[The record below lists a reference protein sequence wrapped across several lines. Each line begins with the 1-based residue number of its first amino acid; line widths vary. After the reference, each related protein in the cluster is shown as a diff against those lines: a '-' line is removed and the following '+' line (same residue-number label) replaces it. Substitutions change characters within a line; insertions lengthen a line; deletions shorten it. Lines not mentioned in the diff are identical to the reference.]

1 MLLTLL
7 TQKKRSKKLKRKFAT
22 FILTHGRA
30 DNVLSYH
37 ALKKGGYTG
46 QIYLLVDDEDKQLDA
61 YLEKYGDEVIV
72 FDKKKVAKSV
82 DACDNYG
89 KRNSVVFARN
99 YNFTIARE
107 LGLTHFWQLDD
118 DYPQFGWAMNN
129 NGDYIT
135 SNVVTRRL
143 DPIIDACLD
152 FLDDSGA
159 TSVAFAQG
167 GDFIGGG
174 DGRFAKLAKQGKF
187 SRKAMN
193 SFFFRADADVTFRGR
208 VNDDVNLY
216 VECGRRGELFVTIP
230 RLRLWQ
236 PQTQAEAGGCTDIY
250 LEMGTYIKSFYSVLV
265 APSCVKIAAMGGKH
279 RRIHHMVQWNRACPV
294 ILDEKYRKPR
304 VD

>member
-1 MLLTLL
+1 MS
-7 TQKKRSKKLKRKFAT
+7 SKKKPTPRKFAT

-30 DNVLSYH
+30 DNVLSYR

-46 QIYLLVDDEDKQLDA
+46 QIYLLVDNEDKQLQK
-61 YLEKYGDEVIV
+61 YLDNYGDEVII
-72 FDKKKVAKSV
+72 FDKKKVAESV

-99 YNFTIARE
+99 YNFVIARE

-118 DYPQFGWAMNN
+118 DYTRFGWAMNN
-129 NGDYIT
+129 DGDYIT
-135 SNVVTRRL
+135 SNVVTRNL
-143 DPIIDACLD
+143 DPIIEACLN
-152 FLDDSGA
+152 FLDDSSA

-174 DGRFAKLAKQGKF
+174 EGRFARLAKEGRF

-193 SFFFRADADVTFRGR
+193 SFFFRSDAEVTFRGR

-216 VECGRRGELFVTIP
+216 VECGRRGELFVTLP

-265 APSCVKIAAMGGKH
+265 APSCVKIAAMGNKH
-279 RRIHHMVQWNRACPV
+279 RRIHHMVQWKYACPE
-294 ILDEKYRKPR
+294 IIDEKYRKAR
-304 VD
+304 TA

>member
-1 MLLTLL
+1 M
-7 TQKKRSKKLKRKFAT
+7 KRKFAT

-30 DNVLSYH
+30 DKVLSYH

-61 YLEKYGDEVIV
+61 YIDKYGDEVII

-129 NGDYIT
+129 DGDYIT

-159 TSVAFAQG
+159 TSIAFAQG

-174 DGRFAKLAKQGKF
+174 DGRFARLAKEGKF

-193 SFFFRADADVTFRGR
+193 SFFFRTDADVTFRGR

-265 APSCVKIAAMGGKH
+265 APSCVKIATMGGKH
-279 RRIHHMVQWNRACPV
+279 RRVHHMVKWANACPV
-294 ILDEKYRKPR
+294 ILDEKYRKAR
-304 VD
+304 TA

>member
-1 MLLTLL
+1 MSR
-7 TQKKRSKKLKRKFAT
+7 KKAKGKRKFAT

-30 DNVLSYH
+30 DNVLSYR

-46 QIYLLVDDEDKQLDA
+46 KIYLLVDNEDKQIQKYLDN
-61 YLEKYGDEVIV
+61 YNDEVIV
-72 FDKKKVAKSV
+72 FDKKKVAESV

-99 YNFTIARE
+99 YNFTIAKE

-118 DYPQFGWAMNN
+118 DYSQFGWAISND
-129 NGDYIT
+129 GDYIT
-135 SNVVTRRL
+135 SNVATLRL
-143 DPIIDACLD
+143 DPIISACLD
-152 FLDDSGA
+152 FLDDSNA

-174 DGRFAKLAKQGKF
+174 EGRFARLAKEGRF

-193 SFFFRADADVTFRGR
+193 SFFFRSDANVTFRGR

-216 VECGRRGELFVTIP
+216 VECGRRGELFITIP

-236 PQTQAEAGGCTDIY
+236 PQTQTEAGGCTDIY

-265 APSCVKIAAMGGKH
+265 APSCIKIAAMGSKH
-279 RRIHHMVQWNRACPV
+279 RRIHHMVQWDRACPV
-294 ILDEKYRKPR
+294 ILDEKHRKPR
-304 VD
+304 IA

>member
-1 MLLTLL
+1 M
-7 TQKKRSKKLKRKFAT
+7 KRKFAT

-61 YLEKYGDEVIV
+61 YIDKYGDEVIV

-99 YNFTIARE
+99 YNFIIARE

-118 DYPQFGWAMNN
+118 DYSQFGWATNN
-129 NGDYIT
+129 DGDYIT

-143 DPIIDACLD
+143 DPILDACLD

-167 GDFIGGG
+167 GDFIGGREG
-174 DGRFAKLAKQGKF
+174 LFAKLAKQGKF

-193 SFFFRADADVTFRGR
+193 SFFFRTDADVTFRGR

-265 APSCVKIAAMGGKH
+265 APSCVKIAAMGSKH

-304 VD
+304 TA

>member
-1 MLLTLL
+1 M
-7 TQKKRSKKLKRKFAT
+7 SRKFAT

-30 DNVLSYH
+30 DRVLSYH

-46 QIYLLVDDEDKQLDA
+46 QIYLLVDDEDKQAEQYIDRF
-61 YLEKYGDEVIV
+61 GDEVII
-72 FDKKKVAKSV
+72 FDKKKVAQSV

-99 YNFTIARE
+99 YNFIIARE

-129 NGDYIT
+129 QGDYIT
-135 SNVVTRRL
+135 SDVVTKRL
-143 DPIIDACLD
+143 DSIIEACLD
-152 FLDDSGA
+152 FLDDSKA

-174 DGRFAKLAKQGKF
+174 EGRFARLAKSGGF

-193 SFFFRADADVTFRGR
+193 SFFFRSDAQVTFRGR

-216 VECGRRGELFVTIP
+216 VECGRRG
-230 RLRLWQ
+230 
-236 PQTQAEAGGCTDIY
+236 
-250 LEMGTYIKSFYSVLV
+250 SFS
-265 APSCVKIAAMGGKH
+265 
-279 RRIHHMVQWNRACPV
+279 
-294 ILDEKYRKPR
+294 
-304 VD
+304 

>member
-1 MLLTLL
+1 MS
-7 TQKKRSKKLKRKFAT
+7 SKKKPSPRKFAT

-30 DNVLSYH
+30 DNVLSYR

-46 QIYLLVDDEDKQLDA
+46 QIYLLVDNEDKQLQK
-61 YLEKYGDEVIV
+61 YLDNYGDEVIV
-72 FDKKKVAKSV
+72 FDKKKVAESV

-99 YNFTIARE
+99 YNFVIARE

-129 NGDYIT
+129 DGDYIT
-135 SNVVTRRL
+135 SNVVTHNL
-143 DPIIDACLD
+143 DPIIDACLN
-152 FLDDSGA
+152 FLDDSSA

-174 DGRFAKLAKQGKF
+174 EGRFARLAKEGRF

-193 SFFFRADADVTFRGR
+193 SFFFRSDATVTFRGR

-216 VECGRRGELFVTIP
+216 VECGRRGELFVTLP

-265 APSCVKIAAMGGKH
+265 APSCVKIAAMGNKH
-279 RRIHHMVQWNRACPV
+279 RRIHHMVQWKYACPV
-294 ILDEKYRKPR
+294 IIDEKYRKPR
-304 VD
+304 VA

>member
-1 MLLTLL
+1 M
-7 TQKKRSKKLKRKFAT
+7 KSKFAT

-72 FDKKKVAKSV
+72 FDKKSVAKSV

-143 DPIIDACLD
+143 DPILDACLD

-174 DGRFAKLAKQGKF
+174 DGRFAKLGKQGKF

-193 SFFFRADADVTFRGR
+193 SFLFRADADVTFRGR

-236 PQTQAEAGGCTDIY
+236 PQTQVESGGCTDIY

-265 APSCVKIAAMGGKH
+265 APSCVKISTMGGKH

-294 ILDEKYRKPR
+294 ILDEKYRKSR
-304 VD
+304 AI

>member
-1 MLLTLL
+1 M
-7 TQKKRSKKLKRKFAT
+7 KRKFAT

-37 ALKKGGYTG
+37 ALKKSGYTG

-61 YLEKYGDEVIV
+61 YTEKYGDEVIV
-72 FDKKKVAKSV
+72 FDKKKVAESV

-99 YNFTIARE
+99 YNFIIARE

-118 DYPQFGWAMNN
+118 DYPQFGWATNN
-129 NGDYIT
+129 DREYIT

-143 DPIIDACLD
+143 DQIIDACLD
-152 FLDDSGA
+152 FFDDSGA
-159 TSVAFAQG
+159 TSVAFSQG

-174 DGRFAKLAKQGKF
+174 DGRFVKLVKQDRF
-187 SRKAMN
+187 SRKVMN

-236 PQTQAEAGGCTDIY
+236 PQTQVNAGGCTDIY

-279 RRIHHMVQWNRACPV
+279 RRIHHMVQWRHACPV

-304 VD
+304 VT

>member
-1 MLLTLL
+1 M
-7 TQKKRSKKLKRKFAT
+7 RSDFAT

-30 DNVLSYH
+30 DNVLTYR

-46 QIYLLVDDEDKQLDA
+46 QIFLLVDNEDAQLDK
-61 YLEKYGDEVIV
+61 YLSNYGREVVV
-72 FDKKKVAKSV
+72 FDKKQAAKTV

-99 YNFTIARE
+99 WNFVVARE

-129 NGDYIT
+129 QGDYIT
-135 SNVVTRRL
+135 SNVVTKNL
-143 DPIIDACLD
+143 DPIIEACLS

-159 TSVAFAQG
+159 TSVAIAQG

-174 DGRFAKLAKQGKF
+174 DGKFAGLAKRGLF

-193 SFFFRADADVTFRGR
+193 SFFFRTDAKVTFRGR

-236 PQTQAEAGGCTDIY
+236 PQTQAESGGCTDIY

-265 APSCVKIAAMGGKH
+265 APSCVKIATMGGKH
-279 RRIHHMVQWNRACPV
+279 RRIHHMVQWKYACPV
-294 ILDEKYRKPR
+294 ILDEKYRKKR
-304 VD
+304 GA